1 MNLAPNKHTPKALA
15 HWLDCYEHI
24 SKPRT
29 DMQSDV
35 LAFMELAAQ
44 VPRARELAPLAL
56 EDMVLAHKLM
66 TEEIREMWEGFHK
79 CTQAATLE
87 NLTEFA
93 DGAIDTIY
101 VILWTMAK
109 FNLPT
114 AALWAEVQRSNMA
127 KDRGDG
133 KMNRNEFGKVQ
144 KPPGWTPP
152 NLFAVIAEHYD
163 QAKWQGGVQVHAPQ
177 EGSSD
182 GHGS

>member
-1 MNLAPNKHTPKALA
+1 MNQTPHNHPYNEARR
-15 HWLDCYEHI
+15 WVDCYERI
-24 SKPRT
+24 AGGPG
-29 DMQSDV
+29 MQHDV
-35 LAFMELAAQ
+35 LRFMELAEQ
-44 VPRARELAPLAL
+44 RPRARELAPLSTEDINLAL
-56 EDMVLAHKLM
+56 KLM
-66 TEEIREMWEGFHK
+66 DEETREMFEGFEK
-79 CTQAATLE
+79 CVKAATLE

-152 NLFAVIAEHYD
+152 TLFAIIADHYD

-177 EGSSD
+177 EGGSD
-182 GHGS
+182 ANA

>member
-1 MNLAPNKHTPKALA
+1 MNFKEQNPEAGKEAR
-15 HWLDCYEHI
+15 HWIDCYDRI
-24 SKPRT
+24 AGGPG
-29 DMQSDV
+29 MQQDV
-35 LAFMELAAQ
+35 LRFMELADQ
-44 VPRARELAPLAL
+44 VPRARELAPLGWEDLAL
-56 EDMVLAHKLM
+56 ARKLM
-66 TEEIREMWEGFHK
+66 KEEIREMWEGFYK
-79 CTQAATLE
+79 CAEAASIE

-152 NLFAVIAEHYD
+152 NLFAIIAEHYD
-163 QAKWQGGVQVHAPQ
+163 QAKWQGSVQVHAPQ
-177 EGSSD
+177 EGSND

>member
-1 MNLAPNKHTPKALA
+1 
-15 HWLDCYEHI
+15 
-24 SKPRT
+24 
-29 DMQSDV
+29 MQHDV
-35 LAFMELAAQ
+35 LRFMELAEQ
-44 VPRARELAPLAL
+44 VPRARELAPIEPA
-56 EDMVLAHKLM
+56 DYNLAHKLM
-66 TEEIREMWEGFHK
+66 REEIQEMWQGFAK
-79 CTQAATLE
+79 LEYAPTSE

-152 NLFAVIAEHYD
+152 NLFAIIAEHYD

-177 EGSSD
+177 EGSND